1 MTNDR
6 LNELGGRL
14 EELMGIEGGER
25 GALQS
30 RGDLVSRYNAL
41 AGEGAASEELRTQVN
56 ENQAYLL
63 LVKAARE
70 KVSKYLVRE
79 MEGGLVGE
87 LDDKKLAKNVY
98 SVRPSVIEGDEAHNE
113 RANIHAHALKAE
125 EVVRTEDSDI
135 EELARYALDGLMV
148 EANAEIEKK
157 YSKDNNPDISD
168 ETRNALIGVLP
179 SLSARVKLAHIKGD
193 RESLRGYA
201 NMAVREYKKGFEKS
215 FKTDK
220 DRAAYVKANLEGS
233 YKQIK
238 GQENDEMKQRGMAEL
253 AKDINRVYKT
263 KVD

>member
-6 LNELGGRL
+6 LNELSGRL
-14 EELMGIEGGER
+14 EKLVNIGGGE
-25 GALQS
+25 GNALQS

-41 AGEGAASEELRTQVN
+41 AEEGAASEELRTQVN

-79 MEGGLVGE
+79 MDGGLVGE
-87 LDDKKLAKNVY
+87 LDGKKLAKNAY
-98 SVRPSVIEGDEAHNE
+98 SVRPSVIEGDEVHNK
-113 RANIHAHALKAE
+113 RANTHAHALKAE
-125 EVVRTEDSDI
+125 KVARSEDSDI
-135 EELARYALDGLMV
+135 EELARYALEGLEV
-148 EANAEIEKK
+148 EAEAETEKK

-168 ETRNALIGVLP
+168 ETRNALIKVLP
-179 SLSARVKLAHIKGD
+179 GLSARVKLAHIKGD

-201 NMAVREYKKGFEKS
+201 NMAAREYKKTFEKS
-215 FKTDK
+215 FKTDE

-238 GQENDEMKQRGMAEL
+238 GLENEEMMQRAMAEL
-253 AKDINRVYKT
+253 ANDINKVYKT